1 MMLDS
6 LYGFRSEPVHE
17 GLAMG
22 YEGFAFS
29 GAAGQRRMFA
39 SWFAQWAILRYLD
52 SPRISLIGHPA
63 TATDSGAEG
72 LTPG

>member
-1 MMLDS
+1 M
-6 LYGFRSEPVHE
+6 
-17 GLAMG
+17 A

-39 SWFAQWAILRYLD
+39 SWFAQWAILRYLE
-52 SPRISLIGHPA
+52 SPRTTLIGHPA
-63 TATDSGAEG
+63 TATATGAEG

>member
-1 MMLDS
+1 M
-6 LYGFRSEPVHE
+6 
-17 GLAMG
+17 A

-39 SWFAQWAILRYLD
+39 SWFAQWAVLRYLD
-52 SPRISLIGHPA
+52 SPRTTLIGHSA
-63 TATDSGAEG
+63 TATDAGAEG